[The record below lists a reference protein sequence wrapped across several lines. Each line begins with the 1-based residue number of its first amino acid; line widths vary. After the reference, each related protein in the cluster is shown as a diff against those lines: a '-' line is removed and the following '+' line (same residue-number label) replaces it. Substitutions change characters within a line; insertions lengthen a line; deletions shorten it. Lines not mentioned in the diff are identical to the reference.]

1 MGQKMLRIKTL
12 ILLMIGII
20 LSIVGPA
27 HSATYPEKPI
37 KMIVAWAAGGGTDI
51 AARVVA
57 KHMSQQLGVAVV
69 VENRSGASGMIGTE
83 YVSAAAP
90 DGYTIQYTVADSHS
104 VNPHLFP
111 AIRYDAVNGFVPV
124 AVVGYNPCALIV
136 NSKKGINSLD
146 ELIKAAKAVPGQ
158 LTFATWGIG
167 SGGHV
172 RMAGLMD
179 AAGISFLH
187 VPFQGS
193 GPALAAVASGQIDAM
208 IVPAG
213 MAKVQAEA
221 GRVRMLAIDT
231 TKRVDIVPD
240 VKTYDEQGFAINLRF
255 WNAIFA
261 PKGTPAAIVERLNSA
276 LNTALS
282 KPEARADLARIGME
296 RLLIGDSGTVDAR
309 NYLDAEFTRW
319 GKVIRSANI
328 KMD

>member
-1 MGQKMLRIKTL
+1 
-12 ILLMIGII
+12 
-20 LSIVGPA
+20 
-27 HSATYPEKPI
+27 
-37 KMIVAWAAGGGTDI
+37 
-51 AARVVA
+51 
-57 KHMSQQLGVAVV
+57 
-69 VENRSGASGMIGTE
+69 MIGTE